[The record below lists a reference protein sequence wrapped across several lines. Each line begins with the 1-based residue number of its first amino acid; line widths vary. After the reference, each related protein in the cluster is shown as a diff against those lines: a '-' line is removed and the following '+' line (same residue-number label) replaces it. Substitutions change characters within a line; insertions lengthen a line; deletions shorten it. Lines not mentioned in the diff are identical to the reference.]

1 MATVTYKNQPAIHAT
16 RGTVP
21 LAGTSHVYTV
31 SKVLWPEQVSS
42 FLQSL
47 FVGPC
52 LHVCAGKSQLGDC
65 RLDLNEPSVHV
76 RGDAARLPFK
86 DASWSTVL
94 CDPPYNGKFQWNHDL
109 LTELGRVA
117 ASRIIFQHWF
127 MPVDMAGRFK
137 KSHAWVLSS
146 VYVWQPRT
154 YFGRVQVVSVL
165 DKNAPQDN
173 VEGCRTAPNTQR
185 AKCPQLAMELE
196 L

>member
-21 LAGTSHVYTV
+21 LAGTAHVYTV

-42 FLQSL
+42 FLQTL

-86 DASWSTVL
+86 DVSWCTVL

-109 LTELGRVA
+109 LSELGRVA
-117 ASRIIFQHWF
+117 SSRIIFQHWF
-127 MPVDMAGRFK
+127 MPIDMAGRFK

-173 VEGCRTAPNTQR
+173 AEGCRTSPNTQR
-185 AKCPQLAMELE
+185 ATCPQLALELE